1 MSEDLH
7 KQANELAWSYRR
19 YFDKMIDRGF
29 TPGQITIT
37 SIMLSVSQYNIVKGV
52 GAGIAVLTSCLNSIM
67 EQEEIDITKI
77 SGYYDKQTEKDIT
90 FEVEGDWLDSN
101 DEEYPTDNVIH
112 VDFKD
117 KD

>member
-1 MSEDLH
+1 MSEDLN
-7 KQANELAWSYRR
+7 KQANELAWSYRM

-52 GAGIAVLTSCLNSIM
+52 GAGIAVLTACLNSIM
-67 EQEEIDITKI
+67 EQDEIDITKI
-77 SGYYDKQTEKDIT
+77 QGYYDKKQEKEINSDIKK
-90 FEVEGDWLDSN
+90 EKIK
-101 DEEYPTDNVIH
+101 DNIVH
-112 VDFKD
+112 LDFKD

>member
-37 SIMLSVSQYNIVKGV
+37 SIMLSVSQYNIVQGV
-52 GAGIAVLTSCLNSIM
+52 GAGIAVLTSCLNAIM
-67 EQEEIDITKI
+67 EQDEIDITKI
-77 SGYYDKQTEKDIT
+77 NGYYDKQKEKEIT
-90 FEVEGDWLDSN
+90 FELDGDWLDD
-101 DEEYPTDNVIH
+101 DEESETDNVIH
-112 VDFKD
+112 IDFKD

>member
-29 TPGQITIT
+29 TPGQIAIT

-52 GAGIAVLTSCLNSIM
+52 GAGIAVLTACLNSIM
-67 EQEEIDITKI
+67 EQDEIDITKI
-77 SGYYDKQTEKDIT
+77 SGYYDKQNEKEIT
-90 FEVEGDWLDSN
+90 FEVDGNWLDSDDN
-101 DEEYPTDNVIH
+101 EDSTDNVIH

>member
-1 MSEDLH
+1 
-7 KQANELAWSYRR
+7 
-19 YFDKMIDRGF
+19 
-29 TPGQITIT
+29 
-37 SIMLSVSQYNIVKGV
+37 
-52 GAGIAVLTSCLNSIM
+52 M

-77 SGYYDKQTEKDIT
+77 RGYYDKQTEKDIT

>member
-67 EQEEIDITKI
+67 EQDEIDITKI
-77 SGYYDKQTEKDIT
+77 EKELLEEDDLERVGVKRGCET
-90 FEVEGDWLDSN
+90 VVEES
-101 DEEYPTDNVIH
+101 V
-112 VDFKD
+112 
-117 KD
+117 